1 MVEIDGREA
10 ALILKHAADGFVT
23 VKILD
28 EDEAEVVDVEVECV
42 RLLRVDDG
50 QDE

>member
-1 MVEIDGREA
+1 MARISVPSVKA
-10 ALILKHAADGFVT
+10 AGGFVT